1 MNLKCKL
8 TTDELIELAETG
20 KVRNIVLDSTAKIVL
35 HECLNMLNFE
45 KNITKERKNGMQDKF
60 KFRAWDSIA
69 KEYIFDSYALYELFV
84 NDIDNSYQ
92 VEQCTG
98 LKDKNGKLIY
108 EGDIVE
114 VPVLYNG
121 IPTGKKQCC
130 KVYYKHGAF
139 NIYAVK
145 SKYLKVIGNIHE
157 NPELLEDNK

>member
-1 MNLKCKL
+1 
-8 TTDELIELAETG
+8 
-20 KVRNIVLDSTAKIVL
+20 
-35 HECLNMLNFE
+35 
-45 KNITKERKNGMQDKF
+45 MQDRF

-121 IPTGKKQCC
+121 IPTGKKQRC

-139 NIYAVK
+139 NIYVVK
-145 SKYLKVIGNIHE
+145 SKYLKVVGNIHE

>member
-1 MNLKCKL
+1 
-8 TTDELIELAETG
+8 
-20 KVRNIVLDSTAKIVL
+20 
-35 HECLNMLNFE
+35 
-45 KNITKERKNGMQDKF
+45 MQDRF

-108 EGDIVE
+108 EGDILATSPNSQSYGCYKVFFQKDE
-114 VPVLYNG
+114 CSFKVISCDGSHDYAIPLNVLTEKNDFQ
-121 IPTGKKQCC
+121 I
-130 KVYYKHGAF
+130 
-139 NIYAVK
+139 
-145 SKYLKVIGNIHE
+145 IGNIHE